1 MRVFNELTTKLKA
14 FYMHICT
21 HLRMSKNG
29 KNVMSSAESP
39 DQTRG
44 IGGPKHK
51 TCNGFQHRK
60 PTMTQ
65 QMMKP

>member
-39 DQTRG
+39 D
-44 IGGPKHK
+44 
-51 TCNGFQHRK
+51 HRLEESVGKNTK
-60 PTMTQ
+60 PVMASSTESLR
-65 QMMKP
+65 